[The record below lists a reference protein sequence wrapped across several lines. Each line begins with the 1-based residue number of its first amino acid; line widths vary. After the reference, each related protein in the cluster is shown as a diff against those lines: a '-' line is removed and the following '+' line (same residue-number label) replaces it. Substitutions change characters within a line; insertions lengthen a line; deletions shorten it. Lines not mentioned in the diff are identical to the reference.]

1 MRFIL
6 LAAAFAGLAAPAQ
19 AQTCQSQINTEITKL
34 EAINKLSEAHVGVYS
49 AQAESYVAKLKSNS
63 LTKADAVI
71 IDTEIRKMCDLM
83 GESEKAFIDIVRI
96 RSAPSCDAYSDLSLD
111 KIEVNQAKV
120 QKGHKSCRDLLKQV
134 AATKAGL
141 K

>member
-6 LAAAFAGLAAPAQ
+6 LAAAFVSLVAPAQ
-19 AQTCQSQINTEITKL
+19 AQTCQSQIDGEITKL
-34 EAINKLSEAHVGVYS
+34 EAINKRSEAQMTQYA
-49 AQAESYVAKLKSNS
+49 AQAEAYVSKVKSNS

-96 RSAPSCDAYSDLSLD
+96 RSAPSCEAYTDLLLA
-111 KIEVNQAKV
+111 KVEENQAKV

-134 AATKAGL
+134 AATKASL